1 MEVASAFEVNDPA
14 YPLHI
19 LIATQG
25 SDFKDSVVSGVI
37 SDLRSKPLYI
47 KVIDVS
53 ELSSIKEQEW
63 TSMIILHTWEY
74 SKPQQDAKDFIER
87 IKDKK
92 KLVVL
97 TTSGEGSFKIND
109 IDGITSA
116 SRPADITNNSKEI
129 TRRVNALLKTE
140 EK

>member
-1 MEVASAFEVNDPA
+1 MQIASTFEVNDPT

-37 SDLRSKPLYI
+37 NDLKSKPLYI
-47 KVIDVS
+47 KVVDVS
-53 ELSSIKEQEW
+53 ELSSIKEEEW

-74 SKPQQDAKDFIER
+74 SRPQQDAKDFIER

-92 KLVVL
+92 KLIVL
-97 TTSGEGSFKIND
+97 TTSGEGSFKING

-116 SRPADITNNSKEI
+116 SRPADITIKRNEI
-129 TRRVNALLKTE
+129 TRRVNDLLKTQ